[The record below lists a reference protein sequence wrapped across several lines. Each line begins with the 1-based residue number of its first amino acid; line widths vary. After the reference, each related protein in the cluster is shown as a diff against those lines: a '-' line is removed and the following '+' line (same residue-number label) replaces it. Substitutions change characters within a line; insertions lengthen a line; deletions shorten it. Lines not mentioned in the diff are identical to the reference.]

1 MKIKYFYNLKFFK
14 ADNEAVF
21 DLGVFSCLKN
31 AKKKQNQVAT
41 KCGFV
46 DNPKNFRIN
55 RIGVKFEDNAEVE
68 KSKTVLY
75 CVWLE
80 YSQSED
86 NNIVDYFRN
95 FGYYST
101 NEEALK
107 VVEYNKKNSRVGKK
121 HPEGFLVD
129 KVLVDNYSEWSEGF
143 VSY

>member
-1 MKIKYFYNLKFFK
+1 MKTFSIWAFFPAWKTLKK
-14 ADNEAVF
+14 
-21 DLGVFSCLKN
+21 
-31 AKKKQNQVAT
+31 KKKQAAI

-46 DNPKNFRIN
+46 DNPENFRIN

-80 YSQSED
+80 YSRSED

-101 NEEALK
+101 KEEALK
-107 VVEYNKKNSRVGKK
+107 VAEYNKKYSRAGKK

-129 KVLVDNYSEWSEGF
+129 KVLVDNDSDWSEGF

>member
-1 MKIKYFYNLKFFK
+1 MKIKYFYNLNFFK
-14 ADNEAVF
+14 ADNEDVF

-31 AKKKQNQVAT
+31 AEKKKKQAAI

-46 DNPKNFRIN
+46 DNPENFRIN

-80 YSQSED
+80 YSRSED

-107 VVEYNKKNSRVGKK
+107 VAEYNKKYSRAGKK

-129 KVLVDNYSEWSEGF
+129 KVLVDNDSDWSEGF